1 MSSDLSIRPRQ
12 HIWCNGDADLFRGL
26 EIDDKLKLC
35 RLLNW
40 EVSRFCALENLVH
53 ISGGTPIQITDQGS
67 ISHEAA
73 FLGKLSRGIHAR
85 QVLLERHLDN
95 PLRVKSDQR
104 TQDHQKRVG
113 SHLWYFHKRLF
124 NILGCLNLEGKKLQR
139 KRLRS
144 SARLL
149 KYRRCDSFPR
159 IPQRGQ
165 ASQFWKRLSKDFHT
179 LAAQIR

>member
-95 PLRVKSDQR
+95 PLRVKSNQR
-104 TQDHQKRVG
+104 TQDHQKRVW
-113 SHLWYFHKRLF
+113 SHLWHLHKRLF
-124 NILGCLNLEGKKLQR
+124 NILGCLNLEGMKVQR
-139 KRLRS
+139 KNLRS
-144 SARLL
+144 HARFL
-149 KYRRCDSFPR
+149 KDRHRYSFGR
-159 IPQRGQ
+159 VPQCGQ
-165 ASQFWKRLSKDFHT
+165 ASQLGKRFSEDFDT
-179 LAAQIR
+179 LAA